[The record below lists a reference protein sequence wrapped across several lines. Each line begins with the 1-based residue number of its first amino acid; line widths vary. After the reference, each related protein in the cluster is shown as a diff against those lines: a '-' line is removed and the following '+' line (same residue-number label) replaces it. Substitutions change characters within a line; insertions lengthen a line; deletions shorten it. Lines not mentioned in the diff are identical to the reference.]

1 MQFIQRTRWLL
12 GERRRS
18 LQRIRA
24 ATEFLMRHMGLEGHC
39 ECAWSSDERE
49 RLGLLLRIETIA
61 RVPWA
66 EREHFQT
73 YFRRKL
79 GQLRELGRLDDW
91 DFQLVIVDAE
101 DRQRRLESRQ
111 EPVSSRRIAAIVRD
125 SNQEQPP
132 EPKQPNQPEGQSLA
146 EFRASVHRHWSQF
159 RQSRP
164 LRDSEQNPAVAERV
178 KQPSAAHSEEP
189 LMAMTELSPLS

>member
-24 ATEFLMRHMGLEGHC
+24 ATEFLMRHMKLEGHC
-39 ECAWSSDERE
+39 TCAWSHDEQG

-66 EREHFQT
+66 EREHFQA

-79 GQLRELGRLDDW
+79 SQLRELEQLDDW
-91 DFQLVIVDAE
+91 DFQLVVVDIE
-101 DRQRRLESRQ
+101 DRHRRVESRQ
-111 EPVSSRRIAAIVRD
+111 EPISSRRIAAIVRANNEEQVR
-125 SNQEQPP
+125 SSEQP
-132 EPKQPNQPEGQSLA
+132 KPEGQNLA
-146 EFRASVHRHWSQF
+146 EFRASVHRRWSEF

-164 LRDSEQNPAVAERV
+164 LQDSDSVQGASKRPAAP
-178 KQPSAAHSEEP
+178 PSDAAREP
-189 LMAMTELSPLS
+189 VAMTDLSPLS